1 MAFLV
6 YPFSLRAGDPIG
18 SQRGFTLIE
27 LVVVLAILGLLA
39 AMAYPSFTQ
48 HIQSS
53 MRTDAHAG
61 LLKAAAEL
69 ERCHTRTFSYH
80 ECAITRESPDRRYA
94 ITPTEITAHT
104 YLISASSTQ
113 DDGCEGAITLDSRG
127 ERLPEACW

>member
-6 YPFSLRAGDPIG
+6 YPLSLRAGYPVG
-18 SQRGFTLIE
+18 GQRGFTLIE

-39 AMAYPSFTQ
+39 AMAYPSFTH

-69 ERCHTRTFSYH
+69 ERCHTRTFAYH
-80 ECAITRESPDRRYA
+80 ECTITRESPDQRYT

-104 YLISASSTQ
+104 YLISASSAQ
-113 DDGCEGAITLDSRG
+113 ADGCESAITLDSRG